1 MLQGAGNRLSYLRG
15 EIAIRIIWEAVI
27 LAALI
32 CKLRLKKKIFPF
44 NYARCDRSPHCSPDS
59 LFDIV
64 LTLIRRIESAETG
77 GNRLQRQRLSTV
89 LLPSGTINY
98 RWHSHAPEISS
109 SGSSHESEYLE
120 GTVGKQEN
128 WVEAEIRGQSAE
140 ARRAVRQDR
149 AKPAVAALKTW
160 LMERLAEVS
169 GKSVTAGASRL
180 LIIRCC
186 SPQARDRSFEGNS
199 LLSHRALRGIRQLL
213 RDPGQWP

>member
-1 MLQGAGNRLSYLRG
+1 
-15 EIAIRIIWEAVI
+15 VI

-64 LTLIRRIESAETG
+64 LTLIRRTESAETG

-128 WVEAEIRGQSAE
+128 WVEAEIRCQSAE

-186 SPQARDRSFEGNS
+186 SPQAPGRPFEGNS

>member
-1 MLQGAGNRLSYLRG
+1 MLQGARNRLAYLSG
-15 EIAIRIIWEAVI
+15 ETAIRIIWEAVI

-32 CKLRLKKKIFPF
+32 CKLRLKKKIFTL

-64 LTLIRRIESAETG
+64 LTLICRIEKR
-77 GNRLQRQRLSTV
+77 GNRWQSPPTSAPEYGPPSKRYHKLSV
-89 LLPSGTINY
+89 AQ
-98 RWHSHAPEISS
+98 HAPEISG

-120 GTVGKQEN
+120 GTVGKQDN
-128 WVEAEIRGQSAE
+128 WVEAEIRGQSAG

-169 GKSVTAGASRL
+169 GKSVTPGRAACSLSAAAHPRPEAGPSKV
-180 LIIRCC
+180 IPC
-186 SPQARDRSFEGNS
+186 
-199 LLSHRALRGIRQLL
+199 
-213 RDPGQWP
+213 